1 MFASVAVTSAIKVV
15 LLLIGLATA
24 TVAVL
29 GLLRGSVYCKGGPY
43 LRATRP
49 LAYWSAIVV
58 YLMWSALMGYAVLF
72 MHD

>member
-1 MFASVAVTSAIKVV
+1 MTPTLKVV
-15 LLLIGLATA
+15 LLLIGSATA

-43 LRATRP
+43 SRATRP
-49 LAYWSAIVV
+49 LAYWSAIFV
-58 YLMWSALMGYAVLF
+58 YLMWSVLLGYAVLF